1 MVSLDRASLKGSRH
15 IQPFDWDE
23 YVEKAI
29 EAIDEF
35 FRQHWDSK

>member
-1 MVSLDRASLKGSRH
+1 MASLKRRLSKATKY
-15 IQPFDWDE
+15 IQPFDWEE

-35 FRQHWDSK
+35 FRQHWDRK